1 MKVEWVGTRGRPKS
15 RWSDCVTKD
24 MKKKNPEGTNARE
37 IHAKLAALLRWV
49 EMSIS
54 LVLEGVSRSSH
65 R

>member
-37 IHAKLAALLRWV
+37 RREWRKAVINFDPN
-49 EMSIS
+49 
-54 LVLEGVSRSSH
+54 
-65 R
+65 